1 VILLDT
7 HVWVWWVSQPG
18 KLQPQHRELLERG
31 SDRVFGVSIIS
42 CWEVA
47 KLVQYGRLKLDRAVD
62 LWIEHALAEPGL
74 DLLHLT
80 PRIVVEST
88 RLPEPFHRDPA
99 DQLLV
104 ATARIF
110 QCSLLTEDAKI
121 VSYPHVRLAGAS

>member
-1 VILLDT
+1 M
-7 HVWVWWVSQPG
+7 Q
-18 KLQPQHRELLERG
+18 
-31 SDRVFGVSIIS
+31 F
-42 CWEVA
+42 
-47 KLVQYGRLKLDRAVD
+47 GRLKLDRAVD

-88 RLPEPFHRDPA
+88 RLPEPLPPRSA

-110 QCSLLTEDAKI
+110 QCSLMTEDAKI
-121 VSYPHVRLAGAS
+121 VSYPHIRLAGAS